1 MEPSRWWHV
10 AVIGTTG
17 ALSALVVLSAD
28 VPWQA
33 AVALGAL
40 AAFLVVWFA
49 IGMRA
54 DRTLARSI
62 AFAAV
67 IVVVAGIGTAAVP
80 SFASFQS
87 IAYPLLWTRARSTR
101 SALIANVALAI
112 AVGVG
117 FFFSTGADMAALVQ
131 AGAIQGFSLAFSV
144 AFGFWI
150 TQIQDRSIERQ
161 RLLDKLHATQD
172 QLAAVSR
179 DAGVMSERE
188 RLAREIHDTIAQ
200 DLTGLVL
207 LTQRARRELADGDVV
222 AVDEQLGM
230 LEDSARTALAETRS
244 LVAATAPVGLA
255 TGGIGDALERLG
267 ARFERETG
275 LDVTVSATRLPA
287 LDRDTEVVLLRCSQE
302 ALANVRKHASAGA
315 ASIVVT
321 AEDGLVTLTVTDNG
335 SGFDPAAGTE
345 GFGLAGM
352 RERLALVGGALCVDS
367 GSSGTTLT
375 ITLGGAR

>member
-1 MEPSRWWHV
+1 MDSSRWWHV
-10 AVIGTTG
+10 AVIATTV

-275 LDVTVSATRLPA
+275 LDVTVSATGLPA

>member
-1 MEPSRWWHV
+1 MDSSRWWHV
-10 AVIGTTG
+10 AVIATTV

-345 GFGLAGM
+345 GFGLVGM

>member
-1 MEPSRWWHV
+1 MDSSRWWHV
-10 AVIGTTG
+10 AVIATTV

-49 IGMRA
+49 IGMKA

-117 FFFSTGADMAALVQ
+117 FFFSTGADVAALVQ

-188 RLAREIHDTIAQ
+188 RLAREIHDTITQ

-275 LDVTVSATRLPA
+275 LDVTVSATGLPA

-352 RERLALVGGALCVDS
+352 RGRLALVGGALGVDS
-367 GSSGTTLT
+367 GASGTTLT
-375 ITLGGAR
+375 ITLRGAR

>member
-1 MEPSRWWHV
+1 MDSSRWWHV
-10 AVIGTTG
+10 AVIATTV

-117 FFFSTGADMAALVQ
+117 FFFSTGADVAALVQ

-275 LDVTVSATRLPA
+275 LDVTVSATGLPA

-352 RERLALVGGALCVDS
+352 RGRLALVGGALGVDS
-367 GSSGTTLT
+367 GASGTTLT
-375 ITLGGAR
+375 ITLRGAR

>member
-1 MEPSRWWHV
+1 MDSSRWWHV
-10 AVIGTTG
+10 AVIATTV

-49 IGMRA
+49 IGMKA

-275 LDVTVSATRLPA
+275 LDVTVSATGLPA

-375 ITLGGAR
+375 ITLGGPR

>member
-1 MEPSRWWHV
+1 MDSSRWWHV
-10 AVIGTTG
+10 AVIATTV

-117 FFFSTGADMAALVQ
+117 FFFSTGADVAALVQ

-188 RLAREIHDTIAQ
+188 RLAREIHDTITQ

-275 LDVTVSATRLPA
+275 LDVTVSATGLPA

-352 RERLALVGGALCVDS
+352 RGRLALVGGALGVDS
-367 GSSGTTLT
+367 GASGTTLT
-375 ITLGGAR
+375 ITLRGAR